1 MLRVTHHPKLHNFFQ
16 HTMWWCISSFTI
28 TIKRMNIRFKNNV
41 SLSNRL
47 QFLLLFLLF
56 ELKPKF
62 VKHIKTSLNIRN
74 NWRWVTKWIQK
85 CCMWM
90 RRNQKKTEIT
100 IRWKAKNVSDS
111 QKNSKKLAL
120 LRFFAMELVYNDEF
134 DVRCVFCPL
143 SA

>member
-1 MLRVTHHPKLHNFFQ
+1 MGDKVNSKMLHVNASQSK
-16 HTMWWCISSFTI
+16 I
-28 TIKRMNIRFKNNV
+28 
-41 SLSNRL
+41 
-47 QFLLLFLLF
+47 
-56 ELKPKF
+56 
-62 VKHIKTSLNIRN
+62 
-74 NWRWVTKWIQK
+74 
-85 CCMWM
+85 
-90 RRNQKKTEIT
+90 KKTEIT